1 MTNAIH
7 EQAFQAVQDFVMKRE
22 RKIQTRQSMED
33 KIAYDFKDLKKNW
46 TITQLHIVSLINSNN
61 NQANNTFLANK
72 LNISKAAVSKAI
84 RVLMKHNMISSHKN
98 ENNKREIYYSLT
110 EEGKRLAAIHDQMH
124 EIVKNQYI
132 QLFKQFSD
140 AELEIVI
147 KFLNEWSKLI

>member
-1 MTNAIH
+1 MTNTIH
-7 EQAFQAVQDFVMKRE
+7 EQAFQAVQDFVIKRE
-22 RKIQTRQSMED
+22 RKIQTRQSMVD
-33 KIAYDFKDLKKNW
+33 KIAYDLKDLKKNW

-61 NQANNTFLANK
+61 NPVNNTFLANK

-84 RVLMKHNMISSHKN
+84 SVLMKHNILSSHKN
-98 ENNKREIYYSLT
+98 ENNNREIYYTLT

-124 EIVKNQYI
+124 EIVKNRYI

-140 AELEIVI
+140 SELEIVI